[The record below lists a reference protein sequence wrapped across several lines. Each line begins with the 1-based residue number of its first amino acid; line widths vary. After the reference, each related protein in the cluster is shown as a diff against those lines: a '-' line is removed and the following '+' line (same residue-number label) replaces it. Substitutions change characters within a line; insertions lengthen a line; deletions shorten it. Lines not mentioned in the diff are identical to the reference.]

1 MKISCFLSFFL
12 FFVIYKNTTNVVYC
26 GGYGDLAATSALTTI
41 VKDPISLTIKDLYEH
56 GVKDP
61 VTKLIHKLK
70 KVVRYRK
77 VLRWSRV
84 WWILLV
90 REIVGDNAIERKTEK
105 ALREIWDQCTIAVYN
120 NTLYSIESKPLLF
133 LHGILN
139 ECKNN
144 FSTKLRQDP
153 GLIVAKI
160 DQILKSQIYR
170 FWVSEPYLKIGRSN
184 TFYTR
189 ITPEMVPPLPK
200 ECTLKHLSSYM
211 EEKLKTMESKKNI
224 ESGKYEFDVASSN
237 KSTNDTEV
245 TGEDD
250 QNDDDEDDTFDEETF
265 KDDIFNSKKTDEK
278 KPKDKI

>member
-1 MKISCFLSFFL
+1 MKISYILSFFL
-12 FFVIYKNTTNVVYC
+12 FLVIYKNTTNVVQC
-26 GGYGDLAATSALTTI
+26 DGYSDLAATSALTTI

-61 VTKLIHKLK
+61 ITKLIHKLK

-77 VLRWSRV
+77 VLRWSRI

-90 REIVGDNAIERKTEK
+90 REIVGDNAIEKKTEK

-120 NTLYSIESKPLLF
+120 NTLYAIESKPLLF

-170 FWVSEPYLKIGRSN
+170 FWVSEPYLKLGRSSI
-184 TFYTR
+184 FYTR
-189 ITPEMVPPLPK
+189 ITPKIVPPLPK

-211 EEKLKTMESKKNI
+211 EEKLKSMESKKNI
-224 ESGKYEFDVASSN
+224 ESGKYEFDVESTKN
-237 KSTNDTEV
+237 STNDTDDEDDDQN
-245 TGEDD
+245 EDEDDD
-250 QNDDDEDDTFDEETF
+250 QNDEESFEDE
-265 KDDIFNSKKTDEK
+265 IFNDTNAEEK
-278 KPKDKI
+278 KE

>member
-1 MKISCFLSFFL
+1 MKISYIFSFFL
-12 FFVIYKNTTNVVYC
+12 FFIIYKNTTNVVQC
-26 GGYGDLAATSALTTI
+26 GGYSDLAATSALTTI

-61 VTKLIHKLK
+61 FTKLIHKIK

-77 VLRWSRV
+77 VLRWSRM

-90 REIVGDNAIERKTEK
+90 REIVGDNAIEKKTEK

-120 NTLYSIESKPLLF
+120 NTLYAIESKPLLF
-133 LHGILN
+133 LHGILS

-170 FWVSEPYLKIGRSN
+170 FWVSEPYLKIGKSGM
-184 TFYTR
+184 FYTR
-189 ITPEMVPPLPK
+189 INDKNVPPLPK

-211 EEKLKTMESKKNI
+211 EEKLKSMESKKNI
-224 ESGKYEFDVASSN
+224 ESGKYEFDVE
-237 KSTNDTEV
+237 STKNSTEGGP
-245 TGEDD
+245 T
-250 QNDDDEDDTFDEETF
+250 DDEDDDENEEEEDSF
-265 KDDIFNSKKTDEK
+265 EESSFEDKNSDDK
-278 KPKDKI
+278 KDK